1 MEDIWMKVLGLI
13 GSPREG
19 GNTEKLVNAI
29 IEGAAENGADTKVY
43 NLSKLDL
50 SPCKGCM
57 TCKAE
62 GECVIDD
69 DMQELYEEVQ
79 AADAIVLG
87 SPLYMWE
94 ITAQT
99 KLFVDR
105 LVAFVK
111 PDFSSRLNGNKKFVL
126 AYTQGNPDTAT
137 FKQYFDYMEAMFG
150 FLHFDVQGSIVA
162 AGTVAP
168 DDILAQEVVLAEAKE
183 MGKNL

>member
-1 MEDIWMKVLGLI
+1 MKVLGLV

-19 GNTEKLVNAI
+19 ANTEKLVNAI
-29 IEGAAENGADTKVY
+29 LEGAAENGAETKIY

-50 SPCKGCM
+50 NPCKGCM
-57 TCKAE
+57 TCKIE
-62 GECVIDD
+62 GKCVIDD

-105 LVAFVK
+105 LVAFIK
-111 PDFSSRLNGNKKFVL
+111 PDFSTRLNMPKKFVL
-126 AYTQGNPDTAT
+126 AYTQGNPDPTT
-137 FKQYFDYMEAMFG
+137 FKPYFDYMEGLFSFMQ
-150 FLHFDVQGSIVA
+150 FDVQGSIVA
-162 AGTVAP
+162 AGTREK
-168 DDILAQEVVLAEAKE
+168 DDILAQEAVLAKAKE
-183 MGKNL
+183 MGMNL

>member
-1 MEDIWMKVLGLI
+1 MKVLGLT

-29 IEGAAENGADTKVY
+29 IEGAEEKGAETKVY
-43 NLSKLDL
+43 KLSKLDL

-62 GECVIDD
+62 GKCIVDD

-111 PDFSSRLNGNKKFVL
+111 PDFSSRLNGNKKLFL
-126 AYTQGNPDTAT
+126 AYTQGNPDPET
-137 FKQYFDYMEAMFG
+137 FKQYFDYMEGLFG

-168 DDILAQEVVLAEAKE
+168 DDILAQEAVLAEAKE
-183 MGKNL
+183 IGKNL